1 MEQEEKEK
9 ADKELA
15 DREEEE
21 FKKLDKPP
29 DSNDKVKV

>member
-15 DREEEE
+15 DREEE

-29 DSNDKVKV
+29 DSNDNVKV